1 MFDPKYKLEGGQ
13 AGMDDG
19 NGLPKKEDIDKMHAY
34 RDAIRDE
41 AQRRV
46 VQSAAILYPGS
57 SQRYADGI
65 EALQAYPGLE
75 LALEERLRDIFT
87 AALQV

>member
-1 MFDPKYKLEGGQ
+1 PKYKLEGGQ

-34 RDAIRDE
+34 RDAIRDK

-57 SQRYADGI
+57 PQRYVDGI

-87 AALQV
+87 AALQA